1 MTDIKLREPAI
12 IEDDL
17 RIIEGGI
24 VRAVEA
30 MPELQDTYSKDQ
42 LRQRAQELL
51 SAFPEV
57 FSHEMKAPT
66 GERRQIVADFL
77 MDDPIALSKITAI
90 RNGCYL
96 KLHEF

>member
-1 MTDIKLREPAI
+1 MTDITLREPAN

-57 FSHEMKAPT
+57 FSHELKAPI

-77 MDDPIALSKITAI
+77 RNDPVALGKIVAI
-90 RNGCYL
+90 RNGCYINL
-96 KLHEF
+96 YK